1 MQAQFSRPDIAGT
14 FGVVAS
20 THWIASSVGMAM
32 LERGGNA
39 IDAAVA
45 TGFAL
50 QIVLPHL
57 NGPGGDLPLLARLA
71 NGETIVLCAQGP
83 APAAADPAAL
93 RALGLDIIP
102 GTGLLPGVVPGAFE
116 GWLRVLRDHG
126 TMELSD
132 VVAPAIGYARDG
144 FPLGAETASVI
155 ARLAPYFAE
164 HWPTSHVTWCPDGKP
179 PGQGALFR
187 NPVLADAY
195 ARLAASPGNSRE
207 ARIDAARAAWSE
219 GFVAAAIGQFLATAN
234 LHDVSGS
241 RHRGLLSASDMAG
254 WSASYEAPVSID
266 YHGFRVFKT
275 GPWGQGPVL
284 LQALRILE
292 HFDISALDP
301 CGADFAHLVIE
312 AIKLA
317 FADRD
322 TYYGDPAF
330 SDIPLEELLSF
341 EYGRARAALIGAQA
355 SHEFRPGALPG
366 YGKWVS
372 EAQARTSGALRTETD
387 EGAAEPTMAHLTRV
401 KGDTVHL
408 DVADRWGNVVS
419 ATPSGGWL
427 QSAPVVP
434 GLGFALNTRA
444 QMFWLDG
451 AGPGLLRPG
460 ARPRTTLTPTLAA
473 HADGRVLSLGTPGGD
488 QQDQWQLI
496 WFLRMVHHGLGMQ
509 ENMDAPLFHSL
520 HVQASFYPRAI
531 RLGEMLAEP
540 ELGDSTIAELRNRGH
555 KVTVA
560 PPASLGRLT
569 AALRHGDG
577 RVQAAATHRM
587 MDAYAVGR

>member
-1 MQAQFSRPDIAGT
+1 MAKATSRPDITGT

-20 THWIASSVGMAM
+20 THWIASSAGMAM

-45 TGFAL
+45 TGFVL
-50 QIVLPHL
+50 QVVLPHL

-71 NGETIVLCAQGP
+71 NGEIIVLCGQGP
-83 APAAADPAAL
+83 APAAATPEAFDT
-93 RALGLDIIP
+93 LGLTIIP
-102 GTGLLPGVVPGAFE
+102 GTGLLPGVIPGAFD
-116 GWLRVLRDHG
+116 GWLQVLRDHG
-126 TMELSD
+126 TMDLSD
-132 VVAPAIGYARDG
+132 VLAPAIGYAGDG
-144 FPLGAETASVI
+144 VPLGAETTAVI

-164 HWPTSHVTWCPDGKP
+164 HWPTSHATWCPDGNP
-179 PGQGALFR
+179 PAAGQLFR
-187 NPVLADAY
+187 NPALAKTY
-195 ARLAASPGNSRE
+195 ARLAASSGDTRE
-207 ARIDAARAAWSE
+207 ARIDAARSAWSD
-219 GFVAAAIGQFLATAN
+219 GFVADTIESFLETAE
-234 LHDVSGS
+234 LHDVSDH
-241 RHRGLLSASDMAG
+241 RHRALLTAQDMAG
-254 WSASYEAPVSID
+254 WRSTYEAPLSID
-266 YHGFRVFKT
+266 YHGWSVFKT

-284 LQALRILE
+284 LQALQILA
-292 HFDISALDP
+292 HRDLAALDP
-301 CGADFAHLVIE
+301 NGAEFVHVVNE

-317 FADRD
+317 WADRD

-330 SDIPLEELLSF
+330 ADIPMHALLSP
-341 EYGRARAALIGAQA
+341 EYAATRAALIGPEA
-355 SHEFRPGALPG
+355 SHQFRPGHLPG
-366 YGKWVS
+366 YETWIS
-372 EAQARTSGALRTETD
+372 EALRRTSTPVRAATGEA
-387 EGAAEPTMAHLTRV
+387 AAEPTMAHLTRT

-434 GLGFALNTRA
+434 GLGFPLNTRG

-460 ARPRTTLTPTLAA
+460 ARPRTTLTPTIAR
-473 HADGRVLSLGTPGGD
+473 HTDGRVLSLGTPGGD

-509 ENMDAPLFHSL
+509 ENMDAPLFYTL

-540 ELGDSTIAELRNRGH
+540 ELGDETITALRARGH
-555 KVTVA
+555 KVTVV
-560 PPASLGRLT
+560 PPASLGRLS
-569 AALRHGDG
+569 AALRHPDG
-577 RVQAAATHRM
+577 RLHAAATHRM
-587 MDAYAVGR
+587 MQAYAVGR